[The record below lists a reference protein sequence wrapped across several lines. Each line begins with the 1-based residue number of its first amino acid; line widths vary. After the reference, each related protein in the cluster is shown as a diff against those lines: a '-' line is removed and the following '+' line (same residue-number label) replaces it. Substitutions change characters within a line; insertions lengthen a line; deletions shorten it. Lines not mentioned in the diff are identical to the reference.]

1 MWGIL
6 EKAGFIWYRRV
17 NKATWHDQKIDDLSQ
32 VQECRSN
39 K

>member
-1 MWGIL
+1 MKKNKLVKIL
-6 EKAGFIWYRRV
+6 PKLEEEL
-17 NKATWHDQKIDDLSQ
+17 WHDQKIDVLSQ